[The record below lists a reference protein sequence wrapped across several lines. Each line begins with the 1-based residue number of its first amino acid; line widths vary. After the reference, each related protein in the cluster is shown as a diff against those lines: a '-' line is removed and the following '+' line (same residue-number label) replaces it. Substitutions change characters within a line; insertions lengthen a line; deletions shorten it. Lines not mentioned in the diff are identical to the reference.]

1 MSQGIIQNYEYI
13 ASHISD
19 YIKQGNFFDIFETED
34 IKKIMKISYLTVND
48 FNALIK
54 QSYHTTKANKLYTC
68 TRNSNIHIENLED
81 VISTLKSMKEYMKL
95 RILDGIVDF
104 LDQKANEILES
115 TARIQKLQTELN
127 EIQKQKQKVTTT

>member
-1 MSQGIIQNYEYI
+1 M
-13 ASHISD
+13 
-19 YIKQGNFFDIFETED
+19 
-34 IKKIMKISYLTVND
+34 
-48 FNALIK
+48 
-54 QSYHTTKANKLYTC
+54 
-68 TRNSNIHIENLED
+68 ED